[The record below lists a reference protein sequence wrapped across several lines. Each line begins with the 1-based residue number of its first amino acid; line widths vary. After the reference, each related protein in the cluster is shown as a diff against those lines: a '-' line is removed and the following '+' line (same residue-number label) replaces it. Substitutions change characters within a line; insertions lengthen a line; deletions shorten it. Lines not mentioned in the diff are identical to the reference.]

1 VIDREER
8 RRLSYRDGE
17 RVTVQGGVLSRRTVC
32 LAMTLAVL
40 VACRDS
46 PGGPTG
52 SDGIAGFT
60 LVGDPASSS
69 GATWTYHAQE
79 SSIVYD
85 LQGILLKPAGAGPF
99 PAVIISHGTGQN
111 AAGYSRDVARVMV
124 GWGVVCIATNYTYA
138 GGVPI
143 GAPGTSSEA
152 GATPNNVRR
161 ARRLV
166 DILRG
171 LGYVDI
177 NRVALHGHSAGAFVT
192 EVTAAAH
199 PDLFRAASHTAG
211 GIASD
216 QSRFR
221 DCHHPRA
228 LSDTSRRA
236 RLQCPARCGRIVR
249 RGPSPAWRHQRAPDI
264 SGRGSRRSQP
274 GLGRARSDSG
284 VVSKQRRAVTL

>member
-1 VIDREER
+1 MA
-8 RRLSYRDGE
+8 LG
-17 RVTVQGGVLSRRTVC
+17 
-32 LAMTLAVL
+32 VL

-52 SDGIAGFT
+52 ADGIPGFT

-85 LQGILLKPAGAGPF
+85 LQGILLKPAGAGLF

-111 AAGYSRDVARVMV
+111 TAGYSRDVARVMV

-143 GAPGTSSEA
+143 GVPGTSSEA

-171 LGYVDI
+171 LGYVDM

-216 QSRFR
+216 QSRFGPTESEIATIR
-221 DCHHPRA
+221 APYQIHHGELDFNVPLVADELFAAA
-228 LSDTSRRA
+228 LR
-236 RLQCPARCGRIVR
+236 R
-249 RGPSPAWRHQRAPDI
+249 RGVINELLTYPGAGHDEVSLDPVVLDRIRAWY
-264 SGRGSRRSQP
+264 RSK
-274 GLGRARSDSG
+274 G
-284 VVSKQRRAVTL
+284 VL